1 MTRYLLF
8 ANTDWFLYNFRLASA
23 AALKLKGNEVIL
35 VSPPGPYADRLQEQ
49 GFRWVEFE
57 LDRKGTNLLT
67 EIWTVLRLAK
77 LYRQEKPDVVHHFT
91 VKCVLYGTI
100 AALLTGVSSIVNSLT
115 GLGYI
120 FTQKRIILRRLI
132 SFLYRLL
139 LRRTWT
145 IFENPDDEKFFL
157 AKGWINASHS
167 AVIRGAGVDVDEFQP
182 TPEPEGTPLVILPAR
197 MLWDKGVGEFV
208 KAARTLK
215 EQNIS
220 ARFVLVG
227 DIDSGNPTGISLEEL
242 TEWRKKGFVEWWG
255 WQENMLKV
263 YAHAN
268 VICLPSY
275 REGLPKTLLEAAACG
290 RAIVT
295 TDVPGCREVV
305 MAGVNGLLVPPA
317 DSTALANAI
326 QTLIEDPSLR
336 GKMGQSGRK
345 LVVEKFSS
353 QLIAEQTL
361 AFYSRVTKT
370 HPKNILS

>member
-1 MTRYLLF
+1 
-8 ANTDWFLYNFRLASA
+8 
-23 AALKLKGNEVIL
+23 
-35 VSPPGPYADRLQEQ
+35 
-49 GFRWVEFE
+49 
-57 LDRKGTNLLT
+57 
-67 EIWTVLRLAK
+67 
-77 LYRQEKPDVVHHFT
+77 
-91 VKCVLYGTI
+91 
-100 AALLTGVSSIVNSLT
+100 
-115 GLGYI
+115 
-120 FTQKRIILRRLI
+120 
-132 SFLYRLL
+132 
-139 LRRTWT
+139 
-145 IFENPDDEKFFL
+145 
-157 AKGWINASHS
+157 
-167 AVIRGAGVDVDEFQP
+167 
-182 TPEPEGTPLVILPAR
+182 

-208 KAARTLK
+208 EAARTLK
-215 EQNIS
+215 EKNIS

-242 TEWRKKGFVEWWG
+242 TEWREKGFVEWWG

-263 YAHAN
+263 YAQAN

-275 REGLPKTLLEAAACG
+275 REGLPKTLLEATACG

-305 MAGVNGLLVPPA
+305 MDGVNGLLVLPA

-326 QTLIEDPSLR
+326 QTLIDDPSLR

-353 QLIAEQTL
+353 QLIVEQTI